1 MENVFARVEELAGH
15 IREYVNVRID
25 AVKLSTAEKTSK
37 AIAGALAFVVVVQF
51 LILFLIFA
59 SFALAYAFAALTGKL
74 YWGFLIVAGIYL
86 LLGVIIWTAK
96 EKLLRIPLMNFMLR
110 QMHADNKEEEDE
122 DEED

>member
-25 AVKLSTAEKTSK
+25 AAKLSTAEKTSK

-86 LLGVIIWTAK
+86 LLGIIIWTAK

-110 QMHADNKEEEDE
+110 QMNAGNK
-122 DEED
+122 DEEDDEED